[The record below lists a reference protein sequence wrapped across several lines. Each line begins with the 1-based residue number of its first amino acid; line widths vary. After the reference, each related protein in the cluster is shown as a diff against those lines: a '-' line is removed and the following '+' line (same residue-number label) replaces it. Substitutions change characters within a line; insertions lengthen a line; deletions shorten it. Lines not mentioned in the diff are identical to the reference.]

1 MSCFLVDAFFSGR
14 SESDNFCEVGF
25 SEDGRLPG
33 DLESVVS
40 FQEGMPDD
48 ARFSGASEC
57 DDFCQFGVLDVA
69 RFLGDVVSFDS
80 CQVGFLSDATR
91 LGELLENVGL
101 SPATTEA

>member
-1 MSCFLVDAFFSGR
+1 M
-14 SESDNFCEVGF
+14 
-25 SEDGRLPG
+25 PG

-40 FQEGMPDD
+40 FQEGLPDD

-57 DDFCQFGVLDVA
+57 DDFSQFGVLEVA
-69 RFLGDVVSFDS
+69 RFLGGAVSFDS
-80 CQVGFLSDATR
+80 CQVGSPSDATR